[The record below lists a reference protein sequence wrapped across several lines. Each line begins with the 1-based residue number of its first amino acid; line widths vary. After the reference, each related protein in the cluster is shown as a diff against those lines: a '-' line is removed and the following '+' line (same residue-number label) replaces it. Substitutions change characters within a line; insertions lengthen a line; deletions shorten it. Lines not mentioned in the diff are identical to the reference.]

1 MGGKFNFSP
10 QDSDLEYSFER
21 TKLSD
26 KKLPLINENDL
37 DKHIEQK
44 ISILEEKKSVS
55 GIVFDTVIMAA
66 KAKIIQ
72 GLLKVMAICQAF

>member
-1 MGGKFNFSP
+1 MNKLFTVIGGKFKISAQNSA
-10 QDSDLEYSFER
+10 LEYEAAPNFL
-21 TKLSD
+21 TKSYLNIHS
-26 KKLPLINENDL
+26 
-37 DKHIEQK
+37 EQK
-44 ISILEEKKSVS
+44 ISILEKKISVS